1 MKRKKYC
8 LLSVFASLAFCSA
21 VLKAAEYIEPEM
33 VVIPAGSFVMG
44 SPKSET
50 GRCVDEGPQRCVEI
64 PAFKLARYEVTFDE
78 WDACVADGGCK
89 HSPDDNGWGRG
100 KRPVI
105 NISWWDAQEYI
116 RWLNR
121 KSGKK
126 YRLPSESQWEYAAR
140 AGTETPFSSGEC
152 LSTDH
157 ANYNG
162 ELPYKDCPK
171 GVNRKQTIPVGSLAP
186 NPWGLHDMHGNVWEW
201 TADCW
206 IGSYK
211 GAPQDSSSRSADSD
225 YCYERVVRGGS
236 WPYHGDVL
244 RSAFR
249 DKYYVERRNDSV
261 GFRLAE
267 E

>member
-1 MKRKKYC
+1 M
-8 LLSVFASLAFCSA
+8 SGAS
-21 VLKAAEYIEPEM
+21 EYLEPEM
-33 VVIPAGSFVMG
+33 VIIPAGKFLMG
-44 SPKSET
+44 SCESEI
-50 GRCVDEGPQRCVEI
+50 GRCDDEGPQHFVAI
-64 PAFKLARYEVTFDE
+64 PSFKLSKYEVTFEE

-89 HSPDDNGWGRG
+89 HSPDDRGWGRG

-105 NISWWDAQEYI
+105 NVSWWDAQEYI
-116 RWLNR
+116 TWLNR
-121 KSGKK
+121 KSGKRYK
-126 YRLPSESQWEYAAR
+126 LPSEAQWEYAAR

-152 LSTDH
+152 LSTDQ

-162 ELPYKDCPK
+162 ELPYVGCSQ
-171 GVNRKQTIPVGSLAP
+171 GENRKQTLPVGTLKP

-206 IGSYK
+206 VDSYQ
-211 GAPQDSSSRSADSD
+211 GAPNDGSPRDAEGD
-225 YCYERVVRGGS
+225 YCVERVVRGGS

-249 DKYYVERRNDSV
+249 DKYYVERRNDSL